1 LSNPNY
7 AFIGNGG
14 MSCGVAACQ
23 APSASKITIWGNNSD
38 AVISCNSLREN
49 QTYLAGIA
57 LSPNIV
63 FTDNNSFLTEQKFDL
78 ILCGVPTQYIRSV
91 LLKLKPPPANSSVI
105 SLSKGLELV
114 SCKKPTEI
122 IKEIWPHVNVSALSG
137 PAQAEEVARFKPC
150 TLVLASKQEEEAK
163 KIQNLLNTP
172 TFRIYHST
180 DVIGVEIAGALKNV
194 IGIAAGIN
202 DGLQFGDNAKSAIIT
217 RGCAEIARLGEIMG
231 AKKETFFGLAGMGDL
246 ITTCIS
252 PYGRNYSLG
261 IKIGKGNT
269 LETVLKES
277 KKVCEGVT
285 TVQVM
290 LDLSKQ
296 FKVELPIA
304 NEVYAVLFKG
314 KNPLQGVKSLMER
327 SPKSEFY

>member
-1 LSNPNY
+1 MSNHSY

-14 MSCGVAACQ
+14 MSCGVAVCQ
-23 APSASKITIWGNNSD
+23 APTADKITIWGNNPET
-38 AVISCNSLREN
+38 VKNCNETRTN
-49 QTYLAGIA
+49 TNYLAGINF
-57 LSPNIV
+57 PKNIS
-63 FTDNNSFLTEQKFDL
+63 FTTNLNFLNEQKYDV
-78 ILCGVPTQYIRSV
+78 ILCGVPTQFIRSV
-91 LLKLKPPPANSSVI
+91 LLKLKPPAPQSRVI
-105 SLSKGLELV
+105 SLSKGLELKTFKRP
-114 SCKKPTEI
+114 SEI
-122 IKEIWPHVNVSALSG
+122 IKEIWPHVIVSSLSG

-150 TLVLASKQEEEAK
+150 TLVLASLLVEEAK
-163 KIQNLLNTP
+163 IIQNYLNTA

-217 RGCAEIARLGEIMG
+217 RGCAEIARLGVIMG

-261 IKIGKGNT
+261 IKIGKGMP
-269 LETVLKES
+269 LEKILSES
-277 KKVCEGVT
+277 KKVCEGVA
-285 TVQVM
+285 TVQV
-290 LDLSKQ
+290 LQDIAIQ
-296 FKVELPIA
+296 YNVELPIA
-304 NEVYAVLFKG
+304 NEVYAVLFNN

>member
-1 LSNPNY
+1 MSNPNY

-14 MSCGVAACQ
+14 MSCGVATCQ
-23 APSASKITIWGNNSD
+23 APTANKITIWGNNSV
-38 AVISCNSLREN
+38 AVKICNELHEN
-49 QTYLAGIA
+49 QTYLAGIE
-57 LSPNIV
+57 LPQNIF
-63 FTDNNSFLTEQKFDL
+63 FTSDINFLTEQHFDL

-91 LLKLKPPPANSSVI
+91 LSKLKPPPTNSSVI

-114 SCKKPTEI
+114 SCKRPTEI

-163 KIQNLLNTP
+163 KIQNLLNTSS
-172 TFRIYHST
+172 FRIYHST
-180 DVIGVEIAGALKNV
+180 DVSGVEIAGALKNV

-217 RGCAEIARLGEIMG
+217 RGCAEIARLGVIMG

-261 IKIGKGNT
+261 IKIGKGNS
-269 LETVLKES
+269 LEKILKES

-290 LDLSKQ
+290 LDLSIQ

-304 NEVYAVLFKG
+304 NEVFAVLFKG

>member
-1 LSNPNY
+1 MSNPNY

-23 APSASKITIWGNNSD
+23 APSAGHIVIWGNNPET
-38 AVISCNSLREN
+38 VKNCNEQREN
-49 QTYLAGIA
+49 KIYLADIP
-57 LSPNIV
+57 LPQNIQ
-63 FTDNNSFLTEQKFDL
+63 FTSNLNFLNKQPFDL
-78 ILCGVPTQYIRSV
+78 ILCGIPTQFIRSV
-91 LLKLKPPPANSSVI
+91 LLRLKPPPANSRII
-105 SLSKGLELV
+105 SLSKGLELKTCLRPSEV
-114 SCKKPTEI
+114 IREV
-122 IKEIWPHVNVSALSG
+122 WPHVKVSSLSG
-137 PAQAEEVARFKPC
+137 PSQAEEIGRFKPC
-150 TLVLASKQEEEAK
+150 TLVLASLEVEEAK
-163 KIQNLLNTP
+163 IIQNFLNTA

-217 RGCAEIARLGEIMG
+217 RGCAEIARLGVIMG

-261 IKIGKGNT
+261 IKIGKGNS
-269 LETVLKES
+269 LESILKES

-285 TVQVM
+285 TVQVL
-290 LDLSKQ
+290 LDLSVKYE
-296 FKVELPIA
+296 VELPIA
-304 NEVYAVLFKG
+304 NEVFAVLFKN

-327 SPKSEFY
+327 APKSEFY